1 MIQLLHPDSPW
12 RRFDWPYFLPILGLA
27 VVSLVVLYSAGDQDT
42 GLVVGQAARF
52 GIALAAFFVA
62 AAIPPRFLALAAP
75 YLYLATL
82 TMLILVPLVGQEG
95 MGAQRWLVVGP
106 LTIQPSEL
114 MKLVLPLT
122 MAAFLSHQD
131 YPPRPGVLLTSLA
144 IIGIPTGL
152 VLIQPDLGTS
162 VLIAVAGLVV
172 LFLAGA
178 PWRLF
183 MALGGLLLASLPAAW
198 YMLHDYQRRRLMG
211 FLNPE
216 ADPYGAGYH
225 ITQSKIAIGSGGL
238 TGKGWLNGTQAQ
250 LDFLPERHT
259 DFIFAVMSEE
269 FGLLGGAV
277 LLGLYLALT
286 YRGLVIAFRS
296 REMYNRLVA
305 AGLST
310 VFFFYVVIN
319 IGMTTGLL
327 PVVGVPLPLVSYGG
341 SSLVALLTGL
351 GLVMGIS
358 MRRGR

>member
-1 MIQLLHPDSPW
+1 VIQLLPIDSPW
-12 RRFDWPYFLPILGLA
+12 RRFDWSYFLPILGLA
-27 VVSLVVLYSAGDQDT
+27 VVSLTVLYSAGDQDID
-42 GLVVGQAARF
+42 LVVGQAIRF

-62 AAIPPRFLALAAP
+62 AAIPPRFLALTSP
-75 YLYLATL
+75 YLYLAVL
-82 TMLILVPLVGQEG
+82 AMLILVPLVGESG
-95 MGAQRWLVVGP
+95 MGAQRWLAVGP
-106 LTIQPSEL
+106 LTVQPSEL

-131 YPPRPGVLLTSLA
+131 YPPSPGVLVTSLVL
-144 IIGIPTGL
+144 IGIPTAL

-162 VLIAVAGLVV
+162 VLIAASGLVI

-183 MALGGLLLASLPAAW
+183 LGLGGLLLASLPVAW
-198 YMLHDYQRRRLMG
+198 SQLHDYQRRRVLG

-259 DFIFAVMSEE
+259 DFIFPVLSEE
-269 FGLLGGAV
+269 FGLLGGAL

-310 VFFFYVVIN
+310 VFFLYVVIN
-319 IGMTTGLL
+319 IGMTSGLL